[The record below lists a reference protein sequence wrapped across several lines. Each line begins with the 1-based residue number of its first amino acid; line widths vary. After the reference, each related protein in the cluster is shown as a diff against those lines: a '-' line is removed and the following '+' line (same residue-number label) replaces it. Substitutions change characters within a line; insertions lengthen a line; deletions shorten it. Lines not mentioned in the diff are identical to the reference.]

1 MDGLDLDC
9 DHQFIES
16 IDPMDETDIQFELG
30 IGS

>member
-16 IDPMDETDIQFELG
+16 IVPMDETDIQFELG